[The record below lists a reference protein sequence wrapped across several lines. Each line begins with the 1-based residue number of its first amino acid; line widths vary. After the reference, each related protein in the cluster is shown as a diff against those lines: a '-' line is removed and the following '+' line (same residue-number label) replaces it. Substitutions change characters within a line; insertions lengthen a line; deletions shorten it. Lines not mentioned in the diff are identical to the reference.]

1 MTNSKSKMV
10 LQGQLYRVKG
20 NEPILLDDP
29 QRIWVVQCGSMA
41 LFAVTVKDG
50 AIEGTRR
57 YLCSINQGEALFGTA
72 ATSEHQNRRIL
83 AVPIGETELLHLN
96 QECFSKLVAS
106 ADTRAIAWVEG
117 WLGQLGT
124 ALSHVAT
131 PAIQVRAAGQT
142 RFSLSNGQTLQ
153 PESDVVCWLQLQQG
167 SVRFL
172 GFEELTLTTTAGIF
186 PLSDKMWLE
195 AVEEVQL
202 ATNTTAQIRNSDT
215 ILAGLS
221 QLHIQLLYCCYL
233 AEQAGSGGRTPA
245 VARSPTPQSSS
256 HSRSSRGVSIDAEY
270 QDGDFF
276 LEGTPLLVAAGAVGR
291 AMGVKIRPPARSEN
305 LKRVKEPLSAI
316 VRASRIR
323 MRRVL
328 LRDNWWEKDCGP
340 LVAYTQEDN
349 RPIALLPVSATR
361 YEIFDP
367 VERTRL
373 PVDARRAE
381 TLAPVAY
388 MFYRSLPDKALK
400 AVELLQFA
408 LKNRGKDLVVI
419 VLTGIAV
426 TLLGM
431 LTPYATAILIDN
443 AIPDSDR
450 GLLLQVGLGLLVAA
464 IATALFQL
472 AQGFAICGWKWLGTL
487 PLKLLCGIGC

>member
-1 MTNSKSKMV
+1 
-10 LQGQLYRVKG
+10 
-20 NEPILLDDP
+20 
-29 QRIWVVQCGSMA
+29 
-41 LFAVTVKDG
+41 
-50 AIEGTRR
+50 
-57 YLCSINQGEALFGTA
+57 
-72 ATSEHQNRRIL
+72 
-83 AVPIGETELLHLN
+83 
-96 QECFSKLVAS
+96 
-106 ADTRAIAWVEG
+106 
-117 WLGQLGT
+117 
-124 ALSHVAT
+124 
-131 PAIQVRAAGQT
+131 VRAAGQT
-142 RFSLSNGQTLQ
+142 RFSLNNGQTLQ

-233 AEQAGSGGRTPA
+233 AEQRE
-245 VARSPTPQSSS
+245 
-256 HSRSSRGVSIDAEY
+256 AEEELQRLRDRQRLNRQVTAEALGELASTLN

-305 LKRVKEPLSAI
+305 PKRVKEPLSAI

-367 VERTRL
+367 VEQTRL

-388 MFYRSLPDKALK
+388 LFYRSLPDKTLK

-472 AQGFAICGWKWLGTL
+472 SSRVCYLADGNGWGRFHSSCCVGSTTKFACIFFPPVYNRRSSL
-487 PLKLLCGIGC
+487 PRIID